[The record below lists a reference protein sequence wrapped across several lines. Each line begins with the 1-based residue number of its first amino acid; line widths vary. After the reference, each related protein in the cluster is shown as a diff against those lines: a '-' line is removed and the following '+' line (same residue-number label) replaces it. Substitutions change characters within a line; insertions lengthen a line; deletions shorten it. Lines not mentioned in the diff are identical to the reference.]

1 MRGGAIMPSRDKLGR
16 ATGNFL
22 TKVHPDT
29 WRSPPAS
36 QSCREKGANTQNRTK
51 IERERPREKEGK
63 IVKNQPLV
71 SPKCRERFLCNTF
84 TFCPTRLA
92 RSLTTY
98 HLPAR
103 IEKATEKAKRLHW
116 DSLPV
121 KVPLA
126 LKPNRAIALTAS
138 KLLSARRLCATAA
151 AAQSRQHHYN
161 PTALLRSDFE
171 LSSKWYVYSSHWQ
184 RCLGIVSIKQAACM
198 CACVFRPGVKLSYWC
213 AAESVLSDRANGIT
227 TERR

>member
-1 MRGGAIMPSRDKLGR
+1 MLLLPCRSAVAVLSSRFDVNPFRICAAERSCQVAASLAVPLAISLQRYIPILDEVRQ
-16 ATGNFL
+16 
-22 TKVHPDT
+22 
-29 WRSPPAS
+29 PAS
-36 QSCREKGANTQNRTK
+36 HAEKKGANTQNRTK

-92 RSLTTY
+92 QYLTTY

-103 IEKATEKAKRLHW
+103 IEKATEEAKRLHR

-138 KLLSARRLCATAA
+138 KLLSAGRLCATAA

-161 PTALLRSDFE
+161 PAALLRSDFE
-171 LSSKWYVYSSHWQ
+171 LSSKRYVYSSH
-184 RCLGIVSIKQAACM
+184 
-198 CACVFRPGVKLSYWC
+198 
-213 AAESVLSDRANGIT
+213 
-227 TERR
+227 